1 MKRKYCFVFLVIVL
15 YLIQTGDLFAQY
27 CLSFSY
33 DNNGNRI
40 ERWLGDDCNDEKKFD
55 KMKNTITS
63 DYVLDECVLD
73 EEMRVFPNPTSGCLT
88 VQLKSIDSD
97 NKATLNFYNM
107 NGVKLVDCQIVCE
120 RHTLDISCFP
130 RGVYLMKVEFEGYV
144 QTKIVLKL

>member
-1 MKRKYCFVFLVIVL
+1 
-15 YLIQTGDLFAQY
+15 
-27 CLSFSY
+27 
-33 DNNGNRI
+33 
-40 ERWLGDDCNDEKKFD
+40 
-55 KMKNTITS
+55 MKNTITS

-97 NKATLNFYNM
+97 NKATLSFYNM

-120 RHTLDISCFP
+120 RLTLDISCFP